1 MSKQI
6 KVVRLE
12 PMSKFDSTDCVCQV
26 VIGVTMTEGEHSA
39 YVDGVYHYK
48 MDSMPTVAEFNAGAS
63 ALVSQFYADQ
73 GWDKQL
79 SDQLEAAKK
88 RDVPVADFEAPE
100 VTVDTSVEAAVG
112 SPANP
117 APAEEES
124 SEETSEEES
133 SGE

>member
-1 MSKQI
+1 MSKEI

-12 PMSKFDSTDCVCQV
+12 PMSKFDNTDCVCQV
-26 VIGVTMTEGEHSA
+26 VIGVTMSEGEHSA
-39 YVDGVYHYK
+39 YVDGVYSYP
-48 MDSMPTVAEFNAGAS
+48 MDSMPTVAEFNAGAN

-100 VTVDTSVEAAVG
+100 VTVDTSVEPAVG

-117 APAEEES
+117 APVEEES
-124 SEETSEEES
+124 SEEEESEEES
-133 SGE
+133 GE

>member
-1 MSKQI
+1 MSKEI

-12 PMSKFDSTDCVCQV
+12 PMSKFDNTDCVCQV
-26 VIGVTMTEGEHSA
+26 VIGVTMSEGEHSA
-39 YVDGVYHYK
+39 YVDGVYSYP
-48 MDSMPTVAEFNAGAS
+48 MASMPTVAEFKTGAN

-88 RDVPVADFEAPE
+88 RDVAVADFESPE

-117 APAEEES
+117 APVEEEAS
-124 SEETSEEES
+124 EEETSEEES
-133 SGE
+133 GE

>member
-1 MSKQI
+1 MSKEI

-12 PMSKFDSTDCVCQV
+12 PMSKFDNTDCVCQV
-26 VIGVTMTEGEHSA
+26 VIGVTMSEGEHSA
-39 YVDGVYHYK
+39 YVDGVYSYP
-48 MDSMPTVAEFNAGAS
+48 MASMPTVAEFKAGAN

-88 RDVPVADFEAPE
+88 RDVPVADFEAPA
-100 VTVDTSVEAAVG
+100 VTADTSVEPAVG

-117 APAEEES
+117 ASIEEES
-124 SEETSEEES
+124 SEEEES
-133 SGE
+133 SSE